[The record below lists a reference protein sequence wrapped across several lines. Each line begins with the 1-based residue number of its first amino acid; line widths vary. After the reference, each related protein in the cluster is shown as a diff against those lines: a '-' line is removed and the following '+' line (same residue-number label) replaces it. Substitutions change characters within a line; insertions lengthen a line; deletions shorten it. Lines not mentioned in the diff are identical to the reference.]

1 MLAPWANFVS
11 PFQGFRGAR
20 PILGWRMD
28 NTERDLLDSDIRNQ
42 AVTLL
47 THAAQL
53 LTLRGDTGTRRGAQ
67 MRELGIIEDGSV
79 LAANGKIVAVGT
91 TDEVA
96 KHELSRGA
104 EEIDCSHTVVLPGFV
119 DSHTHPVFTTPRLI
133 DFEQRI
139 AGASYEQIAE
149 AGGGI
154 RVSLRGVRDAS
165 TATLAA
171 HVRNALEEMAAQ
183 GTTTVEAKSGYG
195 LSFAA
200 EMKSLEAIREASK
213 QWPGTVVPTLLGAH
227 VVSPEYR
234 DNPEEYVRVVCEEMI
249 PAAAANFRRLT
260 RRVEKQIPCR
270 LKSARDDKY
279 KGLDGAPKGAP
290 LQSPARLAEFVDV
303 FVERGAFTIQQ
314 SLRILRAAVAH
325 NLGVRAHVCQLTPA
339 ELAPLLEFHPASLD
353 HMDFVCDEDV
363 AMLAKLDTVATLL
376 PAANYFLGLD
386 HFPPARKLIDAGVPV
401 ALATDYN
408 PGTSPTPSMPFVLS
422 AACTHMKMSPA
433 ESLVAATYNGAC
445 ALRLQGKKGSLEP
458 GKDADIA
465 IFEASDYRELA
476 YWFGTNRCTMTFLN
490 GVMGRR

>member
-1 MLAPWANFVS
+1 
-11 PFQGFRGAR
+11 
-20 PILGWRMD
+20 MD

-53 LTLRGDTGTRRGAQ
+53 LTLRGESSPRRSAE
-67 MRELGIIEDGSV
+67 MRELGIVEDGAV
-79 LAANGKIVAVGT
+79 LISGGRIVAVGT
-91 TDEVA
+91 TDELA
-96 KHELSRGA
+96 KHELA
-104 EEIDCSHTVVLPGFV
+104 KKAKEIDCSHNVVLPGFV

-133 DFEQRI
+133 DFEKRV
-139 AGASYEQIAE
+139 AGASYQEIAE

-154 RVSLRGVRDAS
+154 RASLRGVRDAS
-165 TATLAA
+165 TTVLAA
-171 HVRNALEEMAAQ
+171 HVLKALDDMAAQ

-227 VVSPEYR
+227 VVPPEYR

-249 PAAAANFRRLT
+249 PAVAANFRRLT
-260 RRVEKQIPCR
+260 RRVEPQIPRR

-279 KGLDGAPKGAP
+279 KELDGAAKAAP
-290 LQSPARLAEFVDV
+290 LQSPARPAEFVDV
-303 FVERGAFTIQQ
+303 FVERGAFTMEQ
-314 SLRILRAAVAH
+314 SRRILRTAVAH
-325 NLGVRAHVCQLTPA
+325 NLRVRAHVCQLTPSK
-339 ELAPLLEFHPASLD
+339 LAPLLEFHPASLD
-353 HMDFVCDEDV
+353 HMDFVSDEDI
-363 AMLAKLDTVATLL
+363 AMLAKLDTIATLL
-376 PAANYFLGLD
+376 PAANYFLGLTD
-386 HFPPARKLIDAGVPV
+386 FPPARKLIDAGVPV

-465 IFEASDYRELA
+465 VFEADDYRELA
-476 YWFGTNRCTMTFLN
+476 YWFGVNRCREIYLN
-490 GVMGRR
+490 GIRHSGGKSV